1 MLLPFL
7 DRNPTDDDIDTT
19 EMLKTFKHVQE
30 ALFGVCSEICMV
42 KIPVFKL

>member
-7 DRNPTDDDIDTT
+7 DRNPADDDIDTA

-30 ALFGVCSEICMV
+30 ALSGVCSKICVV
-42 KIPVFKL
+42 KIPVFRL